1 MKISAYKQS
10 QGLWIHIPLEV
21 SHLTMVALKIFDVL
35 IQVAPVGALKKKEK
49 TLVCSMN
56 FLLNKTVWEVGET

>member
-35 IQVAPVGALKKKEK
+35 IQVAPVGALKKKEN
-49 TLVCSMN
+49 L
-56 FLLNKTVWEVGET
+56 